1 MMRVKREDMARAL
14 SLPCWYLE
22 SRLFRDGLFPQIE
35 RLDDARDFDAILDL
49 VGGDEDNALALRY
62 HMAAT
67 QGLYKW
73 NMAQERVVVPFKLRD
88 LDDAYVDLYIAMS
101 RTTAGGT
108 VVLV

>member
-1 MMRVKREDMARAL
+1 
-14 SLPCWYLE
+14 
-22 SRLFRDGLFPQIE
+22 
-35 RLDDARDFDAILDL
+35 
-49 VGGDEDNALALRY
+49 
-62 HMAAT
+62 MAAT

-73 NMAQERVVVPFKLRD
+73 NMAQERVLVPFKLRD